1 MKFKSLKY
9 YSILLLLI
17 WICFQNNALARV
29 INPDSLLLKV
39 KEKLEVIK
47 DYKADIVI
55 SLDVDFIK
63 MPDKN
68 AKMYFKYPDKVR
80 FTSDEFFMLPKN
92 GFGMSVQKIL
102 KNDYLAVYSGIE
114 EIDNHPH
121 YIIKIIPDS
130 KRSDIALSTLWIN
143 PANALISKMENTTKN
158 NGSYIISLD
167 YNDSGVELPSAIKIS
182 FQVEKFKIPLNFI
195 GKNTVVDKD
204 KLKGEGLKQG
214 NVYIKLTYYDINKG
228 IEDSFF
234 DEENNPDE

>member
-121 YIIKIIPDS
+121 YVIKIIL
-130 KRSDIALSTLWIN
+130 K
-143 PANALISKMENTTKN
+143 
-158 NGSYIISLD
+158 
-167 YNDSGVELPSAIKIS
+167 LPSFVFHLENIPAFLYFCRLYHRLFLIHS
-182 FQVEKFKIPLNFI
+182 FQ
-195 GKNTVVDKD
+195 
-204 KLKGEGLKQG
+204 
-214 NVYIKLTYYDINKG
+214 
-228 IEDSFF
+228 
-234 DEENNPDE
+234 